1 MEELDFEKIVKKI
14 AYERSN
20 ELEPNVLNK
29 KIITKAIYDQGPD
42 GEAGRLFRSTEIHND
57 KVTVLRLE
65 FLSEF
70 NENFPQIAI
79 LNIFF

>member
-1 MEELDFEKIVKKI
+1 MDELDFEKIVKKI
-14 AYERSN
+14 AYERPN

-29 KIITKAIYDQGPD
+29 EIITKAICDQGPD
-42 GEAGRLFRSTEIHND
+42 GEAGRLFRSTEIHHD

-79 LNIFF
+79 LNLLF